1 MSSKSES
8 AERTS
13 IGELEAAVL
22 NLVKVS
28 GRGSVSEILALARNE
43 RRIAYTTLSTTL
55 DRLYRKGL
63 LTREMLAGKG
73 GQHYIYA
80 YLEDTAAQKEIVTKT
95 IDRLVN
101 AFGTAA
107 VSNIYERLEQ
117 LPTEEIDELQNM
129 IEKKKGSR

>member
-1 MSSKSES
+1 MSSKGES

-22 NLVKVS
+22 NLVKA
-28 GRGSVSEILALARNE
+28 RRKGSVSEILAIAKNE

-63 LTREMLAGKG
+63 LTREMSAGQ
-73 GQHYIYA
+73 GQPHYVYA
-80 YLEDTAAQKEIVTKT
+80 YPQDTVVQKQIVTNT

-101 AFGTAA
+101 AFGEAA
-107 VSNIYERLEQ
+107 ISNIYERLEQ
-117 LPTEEIDELQNM
+117 LPKEEIDELKRLV
-129 IEKKKGSR
+129 ERKRRSR

>member
-1 MSSKSES
+1 MSSKPETG
-8 AERTS
+8 EQTG

-22 NLVKVS
+22 NLVKGF

-43 RRIAYTTLSTTL
+43 RRMAYTTLSTTL

-63 LTREMLAGKG
+63 LTREMSMGKG
-73 GQHYIYA
+73 GKHYVYA
-80 YLEDTAAQKEIVTKT
+80 YPENTAVQKEIVTKT

-101 AFGTAA
+101 AFGRVA

-117 LPTEEIDELQNM
+117 LPKEEIDELQDM
-129 IEKKKGSR
+129 IEKKRRSR